1 MEYIINDNTD
11 KSLIYYERNVYS
23 VEEQKELFGR
33 LDAMDDFKEG
43 DVNGVSVSRLQ
54 KWHQKDGKYFSPEW
68 KNRYERWVSDDYDKY
83 LLDIEK
89 KMQEKINKI
98 CDKYDFIEKPVFNSC
113 LLNKYRD
120 GNDIIKMHTD
130 NQNVFGETPTIV
142 ILSLGET
149 RTLKFTRKIYN
160 PDNIRTMKIDD
171 TKKDLNIDIEMESGS
186 ILIMGGMSQR
196 YWFHSIEPEE
206 NKKKRYSITLRE
218 YKNNI

>member
-11 KSLIYYERNVYS
+11 KSLIYYERDVYS

-33 LDAMDDFKEG
+33 LDAMDNFKEG
-43 DVNGVSVSRLQ
+43 DVNGIAVSRLQ
-54 KWHQKDGKYFSPEW
+54 MWIQKEGKYFAPEW
-68 KNRYERWVSDDYDKY
+68 KNRYERWISCEYDSK
-83 LLDIEK
+83 LLEIQNE
-89 KMQEKINKI
+89 MQEKINEI
-98 CDKYDFIEKPVFNSC
+98 CKKYDFIEKPVFNSC
-113 LLNKYRD
+113 LLNQYRD

-218 YKNNI
+218 YKNNL